1 MTVSPR
7 GAYGFRLEGVEAAH
21 PLLVPAQPD
30 WPALRLAARLGF
42 DSGEPEQILDDRA
55 RLRLPSGGSADVD
68 WARGD
73 VMFTLRRRAGAGELV
88 HPHLGPVAAFGSQL
102 RGRESFHA
110 GAVVLGDGAWA
121 VMGAKGAG
129 KSTLLAWLAL
139 SGHRV
144 LADDVL
150 VIDEECRAFAG
161 PRVIELR
168 EAAARRLGVGES
180 MGGAGSRQRQRML
193 IGGVP
198 PLVRLRG
205 FIRLAWGDVPTVVRV
220 PVAWRPAALASCRA
234 VRLAPRDPNVLV
246 QLSALPMV
254 ELRRPRE
261 WGQAADAADRLLG
274 ALAG

>member
-42 DSGEPEQILDDRA
+42 DSGEPEQISDERA

-110 GAVVLGDGAWA
+110 GAVVLGDGAWG

-180 MGGAGSRQRQRML
+180 MGAGSRQRQRML

-198 PLVRLRG
+198 PLVPLRG

-234 VRLAPRDPNVLV
+234 VGLAPRDPNVLV

>member
-1 MTVSPR
+1 MTVPPR

-21 PLLVPAQPD
+21 PLLVPAEPD
-30 WPALRLAARLGF
+30 WPALRLATQLGF
-42 DSGEPEQILDDRA
+42 DSGEPEQISEDSA
-55 RLRLPSGGSADVD
+55 RLRLPFGGSADVD

-73 VMFTLRRRAGAGELV
+73 VMFTLRRRAAAGELV
-88 HPHLGPVAAFGSQL
+88 HPHLGPVAAFGSQR

-144 LADDVL
+144 LVDDVL
-150 VIDEECRAFAG
+150 VVDEECRALAG
-161 PRVIELR
+161 PRAIDLR
-168 EAAARRLGVGES
+168 EGAARGFGVGEPI
-180 MGGAGSRQRQRML
+180 GAPPRRRYRML
-193 IGGVP
+193 IGAVP
-198 PLVRLRG
+198 ASVPLRG

-220 PVAWRPAALASCRA
+220 PVAWRPAALAACRA

-261 WGQAADAADRLLG
+261 WEQAADAAERLLD
-274 ALAG
+274 ALAV

>member
-1 MTVSPR
+1 MTTSAR

-30 WPALRLAARLGF
+30 WPALHLAARLGF
-42 DSGEPEQILDDRA
+42 DSGEPEQISDYWA

-68 WARGD
+68 WTRGD
-73 VMFTLRRRAGAGELV
+73 VMFTLRRRTGAGELV
-88 HPHLGPVAAFGSQL
+88 HPHLGPVAAFGSRL

-150 VIDEECRAFAG
+150 VIDEECRALAG
-161 PRVIELR
+161 PRLIELR
-168 EAAARRLGVGES
+168 EAAARRLGVGEPI
-180 MGGAGSRQRQRML
+180 GAGSRRRHRML
-193 IGGVP
+193 IGGAQAAVP
-198 PLVRLRG
+198 LRG

-261 WGQAADAADRLLG
+261 WGRAADAADRLLG

>member
-1 MTVSPR
+1 
-7 GAYGFRLEGVEAAH
+7 
-21 PLLVPAQPD
+21 
-30 WPALRLAARLGF
+30 
-42 DSGEPEQILDDRA
+42 
-55 RLRLPSGGSADVD
+55 
-68 WARGD
+68 
-73 VMFTLRRRAGAGELV
+73 MFTLRGRAAASELV
-88 HPHLGPVAAFGSQL
+88 HPHLGPVAALGSRR

-139 SGHRV
+139 SGYRV

-150 VIDEECRAFAG
+150 VVDEERRALAG
-161 PRVIELR
+161 PRAIDLR
-168 EAAARRLGVGES
+168 EGAARGFGVGEPI
-180 MGGAGSRQRQRML
+180 GAPPRQRYRML

-198 PLVRLRG
+198 SAVPLRG

-261 WGQAADAADRLLG
+261 WEQAADAADRLLG

>member
-7 GAYGFRLEGVEAAH
+7 GAYGFRLEGVDAAH
-21 PLLVPAQPD
+21 PLLVAAEPD
-30 WPALRLAARLGF
+30 WPALHLAAQLGF
-42 DSGEPEQILDDRA
+42 DSGESMRISEDRA
-55 RLRLPSGGSADVD
+55 RLRLPSGVSADVD

-88 HPHLGPVAAFGSQL
+88 HPHLGPVAALVSQR

-110 GAVVLGDGAWA
+110 GAVLLGDGAWA
-121 VMGAKGAG
+121 VMGARGAG

-139 SGHRV
+139 SGYRV

-150 VIDEECRAFAG
+150 VIDEECRALAG
-161 PRVIELR
+161 PRVIDLR
-168 EAAARRLGVGES
+168 EAAARRLRVGEPI
-180 MGGAGSRQRQRML
+180 GAQPRQRYRML
-193 IGGVP
+193 IGGIPAAVP
-198 PLVRLRG
+198 LRG

-220 PVAWRPAALASCRA
+220 PVAWRPAALASCR
-234 VRLAPRDPNVLV
+234 VVGLAPRDPNVLV
-246 QLSALPMV
+246 QLGALPMV

>member
-1 MTVSPR
+1 MTASPR

-21 PLLVPAQPD
+21 PLLVPAEPD
-30 WPALRLAARLGF
+30 WPALHLAARLGF
-42 DSGEPEQILDDRA
+42 DSGEPERIEQDHT

-68 WARGD
+68 WDHGD
-73 VMFTLRRRAGAGELV
+73 VMFTLRRRAAVGELV

-102 RGRESFHA
+102 RGRESLHA
-110 GAVVLGDGAWA
+110 GAVVIGDGAWA

-139 SGHRV
+139 SGYRV

-150 VIDEECRAFAG
+150 VIDEECRALAG
-161 PRVIELR
+161 PRVIDLR
-168 EAAARRLGVGES
+168 EGAARGFGVGEPI
-180 MGGAGSRQRQRML
+180 GAPPRQRYRML

-198 PLVRLRG
+198 AAVPLQG

-220 PVAWRPAALASCRA
+220 PVAWRPAALAACRA

-261 WGQAADAADRLLG
+261 WEQAADAADRLLG